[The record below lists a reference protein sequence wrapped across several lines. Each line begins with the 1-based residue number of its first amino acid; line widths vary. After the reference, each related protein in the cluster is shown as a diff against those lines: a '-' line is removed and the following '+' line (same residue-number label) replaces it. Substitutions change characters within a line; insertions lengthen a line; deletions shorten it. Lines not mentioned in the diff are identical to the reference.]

1 MRKDRTGFEQF
12 PEELEFRFL
21 SEEPRFLWPALP
33 TQAPSHT
40 GRRLYNLFTAPSLTE
55 AAPWEEGTQFRASSW
70 AGPSD
75 RACTPQ
81 ACENVQMEEDV
92 GLQLAR
98 GNQLCGGSR
107 ERTEVRT
114 SSSVSP
120 DTSCSHPH

>member
-21 SEEPRFLWPALP
+21 SEEPRLLWPALP
-33 TQAPSHT
+33 TQAPSH
-40 GRRLYNLFTAPSLTE
+40 RPQTAQSVHSSIPDRGSTL
-55 AAPWEEGTQFRASSW
+55 EEGTQFRASSW

-81 ACENVQMEEDV
+81 ACENVSQVEEDV

-107 ERTEVRT
+107 EKDAEVRD
-114 SSSVSP
+114 SLQCFS
-120 DTSCSHPH
+120 